1 MRLLRLPAVMEMT
14 GLSRQTIWRMERDGR
29 FPRRRVLGARNI
41 AWLESE
47 VIAWISAVPRVS
59 R

>member
-1 MRLLRLPAVMEMT
+1 MRLLRLPDVMQMT
-14 GLSRQTIWRMERDGR
+14 GLSRHTIWRMERDGR
-29 FPRRRVLGARNI
+29 FPRRRVLAARNI

-47 VIAWISAVPRVS
+47 VIAWISAAPRAS